1 LAPRASRRVV
11 VVASMRR
18 VATYAGASRAAED
31 SARPPRRSV
40 SCAAEVVLAHHPLH
54 NQPASSE
61 AEAVSARHPLHNQPV
76 SFAAGVMAAADSTHR
91 VRRKVAVEARPR
103 VVTVAEATMAGA
115 AITAADSGGS

>member
-18 VATYAGASRAAED
+18 VATYVGASRAAED
-31 SARPPRRSV
+31 SAHQPLRSV
-40 SCAAEVVLAHHPLH
+40 SFEAEVVSAHHPLH

-76 SFAAGVMAAADSTHR
+76 SFAAGVMAAADSAHR
-91 VRRKVAVEARPR
+91 VRRKVAVEARPGA
-103 VVTVAEATMAGA
+103 VTVAEATMAGA
-115 AITAADSGGS
+115 AIMGAAS